1 MSSFQDFLEYIAR
14 YLLKLSSDLEPVAGA
29 HFMHI
34 FWCSYS
40 AMVDRGKKKKKEG
53 STKIRISQERKKFC
67 SKIKSIFHFSSAFLM
82 TSKKQT

>member
-40 AMVDRGKKKKKEG
+40 AMVDRGKKKKKRGVQKLEYL
-53 STKIRISQERKKFC
+53 KNERSFAVK
-67 SKIKSIFHFSSAFLM
+67 
-82 TSKKQT
+82 